1 MIRRNRRFGMCV
13 KQWSRQLSVVQP
25 NHPVERTA
33 HSVGSIPYE
42 MLCLWAAAH
51 RGVRLRGQPRALD
64 LIRERCGFEL
74 ERQEAR

>member
-51 RGVRLRGQPRALD
+51 RGVSC
-64 LIRERCGFEL
+64 IRR
-74 ERQEAR
+74 

>member
-51 RGVRLRGQPRALD
+51 RGVRLHAYWQAKGGYTGANPLS
-64 LIRERCGFEL
+64 
-74 ERQEAR
+74 